1 MRGGFIEV
9 KRKCTVAAAEAADPM
24 LYPVNLK
31 KELEGNGNSAP
42 IVCEHLT
49 HFDYKGT

>member
-31 KELEGNGNSAP
+31 KELEGNGN
-42 IVCEHLT
+42 VCEHLT
-49 HFDYKGT
+49 HYDYKGT